1 MPLYEY
7 QCEECGELIEVIQQ
21 FSDDPL
27 TTCPTCAGR
36 LERLLS
42 APAIQFK
49 GNGWYV
55 TDYARSKSPEKD
67 ESAQQ
72 KSPPKETK
80 SDPGQSKKPAKPST
94 ASKEK

>member
-7 QCEECGELIEVIQQ
+7 QCDECGEVIEVIQR

-27 TTCPTCAGR
+27 TTCPTCAGQ

-55 TDYARSKSPEKD
+55 TDYAKSKAPDKD
-67 ESAQQ
+67 DQSRQKSSQKETESDQNESA
-72 KSPPKETK
+72 
-80 SDPGQSKKPAKPST
+80 KPAKPST
-94 ASKEK
+94 ASKEE